1 MQSHSKSTYFVIV
14 CVQFKKF
21 KYFYCNN
28 IKDLALNDCFIQQ
41 VAMFLCLAL
50 NILSCHLLPYISEL
64 NSVLFSVGLSW

>member
-28 IKDLALNDCFIQQ
+28 IKDFALNDCFIQQ
-41 VAMFLCLAL
+41 VAMFFMPSTQYI
-50 NILSCHLLPYISEL
+50 ILSFIVIYI
-64 NSVLFSVGLSW
+64 